1 MPTATIRI
9 KVDES
14 LRERIQDAARHMGR
28 TPHWLIGQAV
38 IQYVDALER
47 GASAIWECPAASESA
62 VRRSLDR
69 KSVV

>member
-1 MPTATIRI
+1 MPTATIGI

-47 GASAIWECPAASESA
+47 T
-62 VRRSLDR
+62 R
-69 KSVV
+69 